1 MPCTEMDPRPVV
13 KVSEFKQAP
22 PLGSCSTD
30 SYKQDLRKCC
40 AVLPCMA
47 RRQPTLGNMSPCAAH
62 ITHSLAAT
70 PAPVPWQALP
80 QNRTATTAS

>member
-1 MPCTEMDPRPVV
+1 MPYTKIDLGPVV
-13 KVSEFKQAP
+13 KVSDFKQAP

-47 RRQPTLGNMSPCAAH
+47 NHQLGLKNMSLVWQPCRH
-62 ITHSLAAT
+62 THSAALAGT
-70 PAPVPWQALP
+70 PSDHNSYHSLSNPF
-80 QNRTATTAS
+80 